1 MATASPWQIALVSL
15 LALVPV
21 ALFMTGRSAPRV
33 VLSAGC
39 VVLIAGSLYYMFSTS
54 EADAVAAP

>member
-1 MATASPWQIALVSL
+1 MATVSPWQITILTL

-21 ALFMTGRSAPRV
+21 ALFMTGRSEPRV

-39 VVLIAGSLYYMFSTS
+39 VLLIAGSLYVMFSGS
-54 EADAVAAP
+54 EAAATTAT

>member
-21 ALFMTGRSAPRV
+21 ALFMIGRADPRV
-33 VLSAGC
+33 LLSAGC
-39 VVLIAGSLYYMFSTS
+39 VLLIAGSLYYMFAGS
-54 EADAVAAP
+54 EASATTVP